1 MRRQRRELRA
11 EIEPLWNELRRDG
24 AGKPEVR
31 ESFERK
37 SEELIGLDSRIDVEL
52 LEKAASLGIDI
63 PPDWGRMEVLK
74 VDSSNRG
81 LPLLTVD
88 GRVRINGAIR
98 YKRMTIAKE
107 WVAIVTPIIQAIGV
121 VLSTVVAILSLLI
134 AMSKK

>member
-1 MRRQRRELRA
+1 
-11 EIEPLWNELRRDG
+11 
-24 AGKPEVR
+24 
-31 ESFERK
+31 
-37 SEELIGLDSRIDVEL
+37 
-52 LEKAASLGIDI
+52 
-63 PPDWGRMEVLK
+63 MEVLK